1 MEGLRLWG
9 VTSKSTVFEDKLGQI
24 LFISFLNSASQRRWA
39 RTPGK
44 TVRKQ
49 VAIMLKESKLIIPAD
64 LNIPSE
70 ISFVELLMD
79 VILFFN
85 HILHQVKGWIKVK
98 VKAESIIQLSGNVFK
113 DGGVLN

>member
-1 MEGLRLWG
+1 
-9 VTSKSTVFEDKLGQI
+9 
-24 LFISFLNSASQRRWA
+24 
-39 RTPGK
+39 
-44 TVRKQ
+44 
-49 VAIMLKESKLIIPAD
+49 MLKESKLIIPAD